1 MKDAC
6 PASERTW
13 VSLKWY
19 KIQDGY
25 LEEIEVFK
33 IINCGSSLLDQLDY
47 LEIQNIPDPLRLLS
61 LLINLGLA

>member
-13 VSLKWY
+13 VSLKWC

-25 LEEIEVFK
+25 LEENEVFK
-33 IINCGSSLLDQLDY
+33 IINCGSSLLDQSDY